1 MKEATHM
8 PIITVQLLEG
18 RTDEQLKALVAE
30 VTDAVEKT
38 THAQRDAI
46 SVIIEEM
53 KPQHYGVGGTRKSD
67 V

>member
-1 MKEATHM
+1 M
-8 PIITVQLLEG
+8 PIVTVQLIEG

-46 SVIIEEM
+46 SVIVEEM

>member
-1 MKEATHM
+1 M
-8 PIITVQLLEG
+8 PIVTVQLLEG

-30 VTDAVEKT
+30 LTDAVEKT

-46 SVIIEEM
+46 SVIVEEM

>member
-1 MKEATHM
+1 M
-8 PIITVQLLEG
+8 PIVTVQLLEG

-46 SVIIEEM
+46 SVIVEEM
-53 KPQHYGVGGTRKSD
+53 KPQHYGVGGIRKSD

>member
-1 MKEATHM
+1 M
-8 PIITVQLLEG
+8 PIVTIQLLEG
-18 RTDEQLKALVAE
+18 RTDDQLKALVAE

-46 SVIIEEM
+46 SVVIEEM

>member
-1 MKEATHM
+1 M
-8 PIITVQLLEG
+8 PIVTVQLLEG
-18 RTDEQLKALVAE
+18 RTDKQLKALVAE

>member
-1 MKEATHM
+1 M
-8 PIITVQLLEG
+8 PIVTVQLLEG

-46 SVIIEEM
+46 SVIVEEM

>member
-1 MKEATHM
+1 M
-8 PIITVQLLEG
+8 PIVTVQLLEG

-30 VTDAVEKT
+30 VTDVVEKT

-46 SVIIEEM
+46 SVIIKEM

>member
-1 MKEATHM
+1 M
-8 PIITVQLLEG
+8 PIVTVQLLEG

-30 VTDAVEKT
+30 VTDAVKKT

-46 SVIIEEM
+46 SVIVEEM

>member
-1 MKEATHM
+1 M

>member
-1 MKEATHM
+1 M
-8 PIITVQLLEG
+8 PIVTVKLLEG